1 MSREQAL
8 ELAERMVSFSRGVF
22 DLGLIGAP
30 TPVDQRWLLAGL
42 RERLGAGTALLEV
55 AADTL
60 GQDPLAELRRLP
72 AADVLAVFGLHA
84 DHLALFKALNIQRD
98 QLVAARPIPWLLLGH
113 PAGIRSLAER
123 APDFVDFASF
133 RELVDAPEGPPP
145 SASTLE
151 IRAAPELFGDPLLDR
166 MWLAGEWDGLVQRLH
181 HAVVARPDEPKA
193 KMQLA
198 SLLLRRGEVEEARR
212 HLQAAGDAWER
223 LGDVHSR
230 ALTMGQIADILQA
243 RGQLDE
249 ALRIRKEEELPVYER
264 LGDVRSR
271 AVTMGMIADILQA
284 RGQLDDALRIRK
296 EEELPVY
303 ERLGDVRSRA
313 VTMGKI
319 ADILEDRGQLDEA
332 LRIRK
337 EEELPVYTR
346 LGDVRSRAVT
356 MGQIADILQ
365 ARGQLDEALRI
376 RKRRELPVYERLGDV
391 RSRAVTMGKIAD
403 ILQARGQLD
412 DALRIRAKRNN
423 SPSTSA
429 SATFASGRSPWGR

>member
-8 ELAERMVSFSRGVF
+8 ELAARMVSFSRGVF

-84 DHLALFKALNIQRD
+84 DHLALFQALNIQRD

-145 SASTLE
+145 SASTSE

-198 SLLLRRGEVEEARR
+198 SLLLRRGEFGEALR

-230 ALTMGQIADILQA
+230 ALTMG
-243 RGQLDE
+243 R
-249 ALRIRKEEELPVYER
+249 
-264 LGDVRSR
+264 
-271 AVTMGMIADILQA
+271 
-284 RGQLDDALRIRK
+284 
-296 EEELPVY
+296 
-303 ERLGDVRSRA
+303 
-313 VTMGKI
+313 
-319 ADILEDRGQLDEA
+319 
-332 LRIRK
+332 
-337 EEELPVYTR
+337 
-346 LGDVRSRAVT
+346 
-356 MGQIADILQ
+356 
-365 ARGQLDEALRI
+365 
-376 RKRRELPVYERLGDV
+376 
-391 RSRAVTMGKIAD
+391 
-403 ILQARGQLD
+403 
-412 DALRIRAKRNN
+412 
-423 SPSTSA
+423 
-429 SATFASGRSPWGR
+429 